1 MRLLVVTSQFPIHGE
16 PTRGRPVY
24 QTVRELSRLA
34 DVHVVSPVAGYP
46 RWARPRSYTYREVVG
61 GAGDA
66 PGCSVEYTRYPV
78 LPLVSRPLN
87 GWACGRTLDAALR
100 RFRPDVVLGYWLYP
114 DAVGAMQAARR
125 AGVAFLA
132 GARGSD
138 LRVRDAVT
146 RRMTR
151 PVVRAARRLL
161 VVSQDLGDV
170 AVARYGA
177 LRERVR
183 VVPNGCDAA
192 IFHARDRAQARA
204 RLGLADSARLVLY
217 VGRLVPEKGL
227 RELFAASGGVAAKHP
242 GLELALRGQPLVDGR
257 ARLLG
262 ELGVS
267 TSIDDGSLVL
277 LAIDDD
283 LTLAANAQAGV
294 AAFTNVQ
301 LAPDGE
307 YTLMATCQGEESI
320 DSAPLSVVVDT
331 VPPTID
337 ADVPLVGVEQ
347 PHQQVSHSRLAG
359 AGGSDERHRP
369 PWLHGERDLLDPPPF
384 RFLAGVVVEVG
395 VGEIR
400 GGRLGIEIPH
410 LRSGG
415 GGSSVTVEAAV
426 PVGNAVLGLEHR
438 VDAFEADDR
447 PGQLTEQPSEHTHR
461 ERDEPE
467 QERERDQV
475 TGRQDSLV
483 HSPGTHE
490 QDRQDGQVRQ
500 PLDERVED
508 RPEPS
513 HIHHPVP
520 QQVGALAEAAHLSV
534 LPAQSLHHQS
544 RVEGLVGD
552 LRHLRSQPLGSRR
565 HRPHASLVQQ
575 VGDGDDRHGG
585 EADQGQIWVREQ
597 HHNHGDHHHQGDA
610 ERHRQRVGDEGGRL
624 HVGVDVGE
632 QLAGGMTPVP
642 LDREGEVPV
651 GDLGPISGLQP
662 VQGGIGAEAATGDA
676 DAAHC
681 RHSED
686 GQGRTHQE

>member
-242 GLELALRGQPLVDGR
+242 GLELALVGDGPMRGEV
-257 ARLLG
+257 ARLAADCGARVHLPGALG
-262 ELGVS
+262 PVEVAQWMAAADVVTLPSYSEGHPNVLVEALACGRPVVASAVGGVPEVVDRES
-267 TSIDDGSLVL
+267 GIL
-277 LAIDDD
+277 LPPADASA
-283 LTLAANAQAGV
+283 LAAALG
-294 AAFTNVQ
+294 AA
-301 LAPDGE
+301 
-307 YTLMATCQGEESI
+307 
-320 DSAPLSVVVDT
+320 
-331 VPPTID
+331 
-337 ADVPLVGVEQ
+337 
-347 PHQQVSHSRLAG
+347 
-359 AGGSDERHRP
+359 
-369 PWLHGERDLLDPPPF
+369 LD
-384 RFLAGVVVEVG
+384 R
-395 VGEIR
+395 R
-400 GGRLGIEIPH
+400 WDH
-410 LRSGG
+410 
-415 GGSSVTVEAAV
+415 AA
-426 PVGNAVLGLEHR
+426 L
-438 VDAFEADDR
+438 
-447 PGQLTEQPSEHTHR
+447 
-461 ERDEPE
+461 
-467 QERERDQV
+467 
-475 TGRQDSLV
+475 
-483 HSPGTHE
+483 
-490 QDRQDGQVRQ
+490 
-500 PLDERVED
+500 
-508 RPEPS
+508 
-513 HIHHPVP
+513 
-520 QQVGALAEAAHLSV
+520 
-534 LPAQSLHHQS
+534 
-544 RVEGLVGD
+544 
-552 LRHLRSQPLGSRR
+552 SRR
-565 HRPHASLVQQ
+565 HGRGWDEVAAETLQACEEAWQAHA
-575 VGDGDDRHGG
+575 
-585 EADQGQIWVREQ
+585 
-597 HHNHGDHHHQGDA
+597 
-610 ERHRQRVGDEGGRL
+610 
-624 HVGVDVGE
+624 
-632 QLAGGMTPVP
+632 
-642 LDREGEVPV
+642 
-651 GDLGPISGLQP
+651 
-662 VQGGIGAEAATGDA
+662 
-676 DAAHC
+676 
-681 RHSED
+681 
-686 GQGRTHQE
+686 GRTEACAA